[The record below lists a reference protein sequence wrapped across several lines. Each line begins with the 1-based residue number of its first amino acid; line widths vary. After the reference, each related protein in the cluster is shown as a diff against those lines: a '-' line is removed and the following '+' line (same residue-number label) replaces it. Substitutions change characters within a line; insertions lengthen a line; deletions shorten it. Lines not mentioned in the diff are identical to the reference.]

1 MDKMKFSGNM
11 GGGMTYHSNLETL
24 QEMSGEFAPVKLNG
38 VMSTEYHDAKNRLIS
53 VAGEELANKLIKIID
68 DESNDVERRTAFLDT
83 TAEEIAH
90 GADYSKCET
99 INDMCKVYANSL
111 TTRLGF

>member
-1 MDKMKFSGNM
+1 MGETNDTILASG
-11 GGGMTYHSNLETL
+11 GQKTVAQIVIDGMLANL
-24 QEMSGEFAPVKLNG
+24 SYDRAK
-38 VMSTEYHDAKNRLIS
+38 TELMA
-53 VAGEELANKLIKIID
+53 VAGADLADKLIKIVE